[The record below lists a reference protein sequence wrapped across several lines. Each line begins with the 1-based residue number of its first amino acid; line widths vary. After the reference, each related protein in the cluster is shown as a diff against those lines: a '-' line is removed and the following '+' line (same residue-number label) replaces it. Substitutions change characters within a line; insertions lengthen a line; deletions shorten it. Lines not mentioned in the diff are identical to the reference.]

1 MDARSAEMAL
11 LASATGSEKDLVAS
25 DLVVL
30 RKMRHADVQL
40 LPKLKAKRPAADRT
54 VKNRQRGAA

>member
-1 MDARSAEMAL
+1 
-11 LASATGSEKDLVAS
+11 
-25 DLVVL
+25 
-30 RKMRHADVQL
+30 MRHADVQL